1 MTEKEIEAIELA
13 LKVVDGDEEKA
24 TALLELLSLQPLH
37 TSPIKGKLNLP
48 DESCVWCKDEGD
60 CWVDM
65 PDSKR
70 KCEGNC
76 SRWLGIQYCIT
87 KKEGS

>member
-1 MTEKEIEAIELA
+1 MTKKELEAIDLA
-13 LKVVDGDEEKA
+13 LKVVGGDEERA
-24 TALLELLSLQPLH
+24 TALLELLSLVPLKG
-37 TSPIKGKLNLP
+37 TPIKGKLNLP
-48 DESCVWCKDEGD
+48 DESCTWCRDGGD

-76 SRWLGIQYCIT
+76 SRYFRI
-87 KKEGS
+87 K

>member
-1 MTEKEIEAIELA
+1 MTEKELEAIDLA

-24 TALLELLSLQPLH
+24 IALLELLSLQPLKG
-37 TSPIKGKLNLP
+37 TPIKGKLNLP
-48 DESCVWCKDEGD
+48 EESCIWCKDGGD

-70 KCEGNC
+70 KCEGLC
-76 SRWLGIQYCIT
+76 SRFVGIQYT
-87 KKEGS
+87 